1 MDKGAQIL
9 CKSFLRTYC
18 CIFAQGE
25 RSTSQSLCYSPSEL
39 RNYLMSPT
47 KGLWNKHEIS
57 DSLQDWLQK
66 SKCLG
71 QKKGKS
77 TEAGCCLRQT
87 NATRLPVP
95 ESAVENQHM
104 SRVYPAGELS
114 KCILRPREYRTLKG
128 LCHAV
133 RELWHALSLKVNGP
147 EQL

>member
-9 CKSFLRTYC
+9 CKPFLRTYC

-87 NATRLPVP
+87 NATRLPVQQWRTSTCP
-95 ESAVENQHM
+95 EFIL
-104 SRVYPAGELS
+104 PGELS